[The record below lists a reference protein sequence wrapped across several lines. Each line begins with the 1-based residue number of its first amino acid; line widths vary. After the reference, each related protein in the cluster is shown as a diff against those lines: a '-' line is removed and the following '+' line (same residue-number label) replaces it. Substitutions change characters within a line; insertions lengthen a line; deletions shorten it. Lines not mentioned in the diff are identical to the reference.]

1 MKIDTRWVKQIEC
14 CVYGSEDCVE
24 SKEFVKHFEECL
36 DCGHSIMEVDL
47 PEGHNGL
54 NWKGEKITKKDLTR
68 VGFNSLQV
76 VNEGRQHYELPLLE
90 DLKPSLARELWYQ
103 KLEEGVL

>member
-1 MKIDTRWVKQIEC
+1 MKIDTRWNKQIEC
-14 CVYGSEDCVE
+14 CVCGSNNCVE
-24 SKEFVKHFEECL
+24 SKEFYKHFEECL
-36 DCGHSIMEVDL
+36 DCGHYIMEVDL

-68 VGFNSLQV
+68 VGFNTLQV

-90 DLKPSLARELWYQ
+90 DLKPSLGREIWYQ
-103 KLEEGVL
+103 KVEEGVL